1 MAVIGAEVNRSHG
14 DTPKST
20 PRGSRISFRDAV
32 VCPAASYY
40 ETRWSMRTRD
50 VAPVVLFSFFLL
62 GGCDQPSV
70 AGRTPAEPTPSSLTP
85 GPLPAQPANTPNWKA
100 DATVTSAAR
109 GSAAPCGW
117 GTSVG
122 DTRNAVQWR
131 IAVSADAISLDEDTP
146 NWPTDDLPYSGHLAG
161 AQFTATYAS
170 ASNYADFVCQFRE
183 ATISGT
189 FTSDSTFEAEET
201 LVWGRPSSETSVK
214 RHWHGSRL

>member
-1 MAVIGAEVNRSHG
+1 
-14 DTPKST
+14 
-20 PRGSRISFRDAV
+20 
-32 VCPAASYY
+32 
-40 ETRWSMRTRD
+40 MRTRD
-50 VAPVVLFSFFLL
+50 VTFVVLFSFFLL

-70 AGRTPAEPTPSSLTP
+70 AGRTPAEPTPSSVTP
-85 GPLPAQPANTPNWKA
+85 GPLPTQPVNTPNWKA
-100 DATVTSAAR
+100 DATVISAAR
-109 GSAAPCGW
+109 GSAAACGW

-131 IAVSADAISLDEDTP
+131 IAVTADAISLDEDTP

-161 AQFTATYAS
+161 AQFTATYTS

-201 LVWGRPSSETSVK
+201 LLWGRPSSETSVK